1 MELPKSDLCHPA
13 ILTTLAD
20 DSYFPSLL
28 ARVTRMVSEW
38 HIECRGQVT
47 RRQGTMTIKSRKRS
61 SGFTLVELM
70 IVVAIIGILAAVAI
84 PAFTR
89 YVKKSRTAEAVGH
102 LNKEW
107 AGSLSYY
114 ETDHMGL
121 NQTVLAK
128 QFPAPSAAYAYAT
141 ECGCMTG
148 QRCPG
153 NSPTWGTDQVWLAL
167 NFAIPDA
174 HNYLPGYSGASTGTS
189 ATFTAYAK
197 GDLDCDATLAE
208 FMRQGGIN
216 SNGDVTGSY
225 QPTVVNELE

>member
-1 MELPKSDLCHPA
+1 
-13 ILTTLAD
+13 
-20 DSYFPSLL
+20 
-28 ARVTRMVSEW
+28 
-38 HIECRGQVT
+38 
-47 RRQGTMTIKSRKRS
+47 MTIKSRKRS

-114 ETDHMGL
+114 ETDHMGA
-121 NQTVLAK
+121 NGGVQDK
-128 QFPAPSAAYAYAT
+128 QFPSAAAAFAYGT
-141 ECGCMTG
+141 ECGCQTG

-153 NSPTWGTDQVWLAL
+153 NSPTWGSDQVWLAL

-174 HNYLPGYSGASTGTS
+174 HNYLPGYSGSQTGTKS
-189 ATFTAYAK
+189 LFTAYAK
-197 GDLDCDATLAE
+197 GDLDCDNTLAE
-208 FMRQGGIN
+208 FTRQGAIN